1 VFLRDTGYAH
11 VVYFPWDVDRTLW
24 EVMDVDHAKLLRNA
38 VLWATNEMQPV
49 SVKGRGV
56 VDISVFAQRQSMT
69 VHLVNLTN
77 LMMKGLVREAIPL
90 SSQQVRIR
98 IPADKRVS
106 RARLLVAGNE
116 LPYRMEDGVITAEI
130 PSIEVHE
137 VVALDFAT

>member
-1 VFLRDTGYAH
+1 MRDTGHAR

-56 VDISVFAQRQSMT
+56 VDISVFTQRQSMT

-77 LMMKGLVREAIPL
+77 PMMMKGPVREAIPL

-98 IPADKRVS
+98 IPANKRVS